1 MIVLPALTMAALAA
15 SACGWG
21 LGVTLLL
28 KVSWQD
34 RLEQLCVSTGLGTL
48 LLAFS
53 MFALS
58 LAGHLQRPLL
68 VVLIAGGV
76 VVLALRLRS
85 VVPRGESSPRAWP
98 ARLLVFALGACAI
111 ANFVGAL
118 APISFID
125 AMLYHVYE
133 AREFLRAG
141 RLIELRHTWQSYQPI
156 SVEMLYTLGLGL
168 LDDRMPPLIDWG
180 LGVLALF
187 SALLLGRR
195 IAGPLGGLIG
205 AATFYCTA
213 MVAWEST
220 SCFVELGIAVGATLA
235 TFALLRW
242 NETEE
247 RPWLIVA
254 GLMAGFAAT
263 CKLTA
268 AQLPV
273 YLTLVLLHLSVVRRR
288 SLRRSLAAA
297 AIFAGISLSLVA
309 PWYLRS
315 YLLTGNPIYPFLP
328 SVFGANPTA
337 HEIQQILAFYGS
349 GKTPLDLLLA
359 PWHLV
364 SRGSLSENG
373 QFLNPLPFLFA
384 PIILWRA
391 RKEGPLRSLLIVC
404 VLWFLLWLKTAQI
417 ARYLVPVQAIACAL
431 VGDAAVFMLSS
442 SALRRRIAAFSCAV
456 FIGFSALTAG
466 FYDSQFLRVV
476 FGVESREAYLART
489 SWYYTL
495 YQELGRELPRD
506 AYLLTDESPTYYLPL
521 RHDRLRSVDFL
532 GGADHLRALIREHPY
547 THILVHNGAEIDE
560 VLLGL
565 KPMVER
571 LWRRHYQLVSSRS
584 FGGTIP
590 TSATLYRIAP
600 APGSKS

>member
-1 MIVLPALTMAALAA
+1 MALA
-15 SACGWG
+15 
-21 LGVTLLL
+21 L
-28 KVSWQD
+28 
-34 RLEQLCVSTGLGTL
+34 
-48 LLAFS
+48 
-53 MFALS
+53 
-58 LAGHLQRPLL
+58 
-68 VVLIAGGV
+68 
-76 VVLALRLRS
+76 
-85 VVPRGESSPRAWP
+85 
-98 ARLLVFALGACAI
+98 CAI

-141 RLIELRHTWQSYQPI
+141 RLIELRHIWQSYQPI

-180 LGVLALF
+180 LGVLTLF
-187 SALLLGRR
+187 SAFLLARR
-195 IAGPLGGLIG
+195 IAGPLAGLIG

-220 SCFVELGIAVGATLA
+220 SCFVELGIAVGATMA

-242 NETEE
+242 NETDET
-247 RPWLIVA
+247 PWLIVA

-273 YLTLVLLHLSVVRRR
+273 YLTLVLLHLSVVRKRG
-288 SLRRSLAAA
+288 LRKSVTAAVV
-297 AIFAGISLSLVA
+297 FAGISLCLVA

-328 SVFGANPTA
+328 SVFGANPTN

-359 PWHLV
+359 PWYLV

-384 PIILWRA
+384 PMILWRA
-391 RKEGPLRSLLIVC
+391 RKEGPSRSLLMVC

-442 SALRRRIAAFSCAV
+442 SELRRRIAVFSCV
-456 FIGFSALTAG
+456 IFIGFSALTAG

-476 FGVESREAYLART
+476 FGGETRDAYLART

-495 YQELGRELPRD
+495 YQELRRELPED
-506 AYLLTDESPTYYLPL
+506 AYVLTDESPTYYLL
-521 RHDRLRSVDFL
+521 VHHDRLRTVDFL
-532 GGADHLRALIREHPY
+532 GDVNHLQGLIREHRY
-547 THILVHNGAEIDE
+547 THILIHNNAEIDQ

-565 KPMVER
+565 HPMVER
-571 LWRRHYQLVSSRS
+571 IWRRPYVLVSSRS
-584 FGGTIP
+584 FGGSIP

-600 APGSKS
+600 LPGSKS